1 MSEIFREEWMNG
13 KYLERSK
20 FKLYDENGVDF
31 QVYGLSAAALRAFLA
46 IWFRLECGY
55 RTAGKGY
62 SWRDGGI
69 RSGY

>member
-1 MSEIFREEWMNG
+1 MNG

-20 FKLYDENGVDF
+20 FKLYDENGDGF
-31 QVYGLSAAALRAFLA
+31 LIYGLSAAAFRTFLA

-62 SWRDGGI
+62 SW
-69 RSGY
+69 

>member
-46 IWFRLECGY
+46 FWFRLVCGY
-55 RTAGKGY
+55 RTEGIGY

>member
-31 QVYGLSAAALRAFLA
+31 QVYGLSAAAFRTFLE
-46 IWFRLECGY
+46 I
-55 RTAGKGY
+55 
-62 SWRDGGI
+62 
-69 RSGY
+69 